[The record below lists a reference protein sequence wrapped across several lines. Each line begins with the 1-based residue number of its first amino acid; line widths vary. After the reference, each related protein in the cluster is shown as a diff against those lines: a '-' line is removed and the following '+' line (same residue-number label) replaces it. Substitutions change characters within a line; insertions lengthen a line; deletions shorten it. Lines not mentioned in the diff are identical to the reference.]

1 MPDRVVLDSSIIAA
15 IFLQDDDDSRR
26 ARKTIGSYDRI
37 TLDTAIAE
45 IGNVAW
51 KKTVLFGEDS
61 AEMLS
66 GLQDGIDFILGMCD
80 MLKASDLAEKAYE
93 IAVKSNVAF
102 YDALFLAAAEKE
114 QVQLLTLDK
123 KLYVKVKA
131 NRDIRLM

>member
-15 IFLQDDDDSRR
+15 IFLQDDDDSLR
-26 ARKTIGSYDRI
+26 ARTMIRSYDRI

-61 AEMLS
+61 AEMS
-66 GLQDGIDFILGMCD
+66 NGLQDGIDFIIGMCD
-80 MLKASDLAEKAYE
+80 MQKASDLAMEAYQV
-93 IAVKSNVAF
+93 AVNDKVAF

-114 QVQLLTLDK
+114 QVPLLTLDK
-123 KLYVKVKA
+123 KLYAKSKA
-131 NRDIRLM
+131 NRDVRLM